1 MIIIPVKIK
10 KLSIFNAYKTL
21 AVFLMLLFSMVYYVP
36 MLTVQAETYTSIC
49 VKGHV
54 DMIEQQVPTTPEFRT
69 YLNQVCSCQ
78 EKELLKAGL
87 SQADFQ
93 IYSQE
98 ASDWVSG
105 KKMEIAKIKV
115 TPRINAINNSDPV
128 KKKCG
133 TVFN

>member
-1 MIIIPVKIK
+1 MLVMFIE
-10 KLSIFNAYKTL
+10 KLSIINAYKTL
-21 AVFLMLLFSMVYYVP
+21 PVFLMLLFSMAYYVP
-36 MLTVQAETYTSIC
+36 ILTVQAESYTQTC
-49 VKGHV
+49 VKAHV
-54 DMIEQQVPTTPEFRT
+54 DLIGGQVSTTPQFRT
-69 YLNQVCSCQ
+69 YLNTVCSCQ

-87 SQADFQ
+87 SQTDFQ

-105 KKMEIAKIKV
+105 KKMETAKIKV
-115 TPRINAINNSDPV
+115 TPRINAINNSEPV